1 MSSMNPSLN
10 APAGAGKPALAIN
23 TSFGS
28 KLLAWSGDLDSTASG
43 EYEIFTQAWV
53 DGSVTA
59 VGDTPGAG
67 SFALLGAAP
76 NPFNPMTTIAFNLPR
91 SETVNLRVYDISG
104 RVVRNLLVGV
114 SAGAGRNEVVW
125 HGRDDSERAVAS
137 GVYFYRLE
145 TSRDQAHGRMTL
157 VK

>member
-1 MSSMNPSLN
+1 
-10 APAGAGKPALAIN
+10 
-23 TSFGS
+23 
-28 KLLAWSGDLDSTASG
+28 
-43 EYEIFTQAWV
+43 
-53 DGSVTA
+53 SVTA

-67 SFALLGAAP
+67 SFALFGAAP

-104 RVVRNLLVGV
+104 RVVRSLLVGET
-114 SAGAGRNEVVW
+114 ANAGRNEVVW
-125 HGRDDSERAVAS
+125 NGRDDSERAVAS